1 MNFEFNSEESSKEYA
16 NKWVSLHSAPV
27 DGERDAEKLKNI
39 DLIEG
44 ITPRQQE
51 YLASFNNAATHIG
64 DQFSRKEENLHKS
77 LKEVEHQFNFVK
89 PAYERLR
96 KKVGGRDYEIFIK
109 PLTLLIICIASLAS
123 LAILN
128 TFFLDKF
135 MNDGILLKIPGGI
148 LFAVIATA
156 IGYFAG
162 YLVRQHGIKHILVYA
177 VGIAFLLFCSVLLM
191 ILHSYNYEPK
201 PCILTIGNI
210 IIILL
215 IAVSTYLAYDKEP
228 NYPKTQ
234 KKYETLGKKIEQ
246 IINDRQKNLRICL
259 DAQKQL
265 KTAAEELDQTY
276 MKNCNADG
284 KFVLNPIKFEIKP
297 LELNEKQ

>member
-1 MNFEFNSEESSKEYA
+1 MNFEFNSEESGKEYA

-27 DGERDAEKLKNI
+27 NGERDAERLKNI

-51 YLASFNNAATHIG
+51 YLASFNNAAAHIS
-64 DQFSRKEENLHKS
+64 DQFSRKEENLYKS

-96 KKVGGRDYEIFIK
+96 EKVGNRDFEIFIK
-109 PLTLLIICIASLAS
+109 PLTLLIICIASLAG

-135 MNDGILLKIPGGI
+135 MNDGILLKILGGI
-148 LFAVIATA
+148 LFAVWATA

-162 YLVRQHGIKHILVYA
+162 RLVRQHGIKHILVYS
-177 VGIAFLLFCSVLLM
+177 VGIAFLLFCSVVLI
-191 ILHSYNYEPK
+191 ILHSYHYEPE
-201 PCILTIGNI
+201 PSILAMSNI

-215 IAVSTYLAYDKEP
+215 ISISTYLAYDKEP
-228 NYPKTQ
+228 NYPKIQ
-234 KKYETLGKKIEQ
+234 KKYEILGKKIEQ

-259 DAQKQL
+259 DAQEQL
-265 KTAAEELDQTY
+265 KMAAEELDQTY
-276 MKNCNADG
+276 MKNCNSDG
-284 KFVLNPIKFEIKP
+284 KFALNPIKFEIKP

>member
-1 MNFEFNSEESSKEYA
+1 MNFEFNSEESGKEYA

-27 DGERDAEKLKNI
+27 NGERDAERLKNI
-39 DLIEG
+39 DLIED

-51 YLASFNNAATHIG
+51 YLASFNNAAAHIS
-64 DQFSRKEENLHKS
+64 DQFSRKEENLYKS
-77 LKEVEHQFNFVK
+77 LKELEHQFNFVK
-89 PAYERLR
+89 PTYERLR
-96 KKVGGRDYEIFIK
+96 KKVGNRDFEIFIK

-135 MNDGILLKIPGGI
+135 MNDSVLLKIPGGI
-148 LFAVIATA
+148 LFAVSATA

-162 YLVRQHGIKHILVYA
+162 YLVRQHGIKHILVYS
-177 VGIAFLLFCSVLLM
+177 VGIAFLLFCIAFLI
-191 ILHSYNYEPK
+191 ILHSYHYEPK
-201 PCILTIGNI
+201 PSILAMGNI

-215 IAVSTYLAYDKEP
+215 ISISTYLAYDKEP
-228 NYPKTQ
+228 NYPKIQ

-259 DAQKQL
+259 DAQEQL
-265 KTAAEELDQTY
+265 KMAAEELDQTY
-276 MKNCNADG
+276 MKNCNPDG
-284 KFVLNPIKFEIKP
+284 KFALNSIKFEIKP
-297 LELNEKQ
+297 LELN